1 MKAALVTTC
10 LNEIDAI
17 DAFLDAV
24 LSQTR
29 QPDEIVIVDA
39 SSQDGTIS
47 RIRDRKE
54 KGAPITLI
62 VSVGAS
68 RSEGRN
74 NGIEETACELIAVTD
89 VGAIPRGD
97 WFERII
103 APLEADP
110 EVDVVSGYYEPVA
123 TSLWEEAVCAATVP
137 SAKEVDPETFLPS
150 SRSVAFRKSAWE
162 KVEGYPDSQGLRN
175 DTAEDTAFDL
185 ALRAS
190 GAKFLFEPDAV
201 VEWRPNAAPRALFRQ
216 FRAYARGDAVRGLWF
231 GHYTKAFV
239 MLVLTLALVAGGFA
253 FPSLWLGLPALL
265 AAYWLRHA
273 LRARR
278 RTKSPGAALLAPIAN
293 IIVDCAHVVGYATG
307 LAGRHTDGA

>member
-175 DTAEDTAFDL
+175 DTAED
-185 ALRAS
+185 
-190 GAKFLFEPDAV
+190 
-201 VEWRPNAAPRALFRQ
+201 NAAPRALFRQ